1 MPNPAEEILEDETI
15 TEGLPDDE
23 AGILLGWLI
32 SLAEEIEGE
41 DPAYL
46 TQLKRLGRQLARIS
60 GLWGVP
66 VSDLIDLVELAWEE
80 PGETQA
86 RPPRPMKA

>member
-66 VSDLIDLVELAWEE
+66 VGDLIDLVELAWEE